1 MLSQALTM
9 LCVEQFYL
17 RVLSELDQL
26 EGDWMA
32 CMSARDPEAVAAAY
46 RLLGHHMQQTMQHLI
61 PAMVIS
67 DAELTDRVSRVNAAE
82 PR

>member
-17 RVLSELDQL
+17 RVLSELYQL
-26 EGDWMA
+26 GGDWMA